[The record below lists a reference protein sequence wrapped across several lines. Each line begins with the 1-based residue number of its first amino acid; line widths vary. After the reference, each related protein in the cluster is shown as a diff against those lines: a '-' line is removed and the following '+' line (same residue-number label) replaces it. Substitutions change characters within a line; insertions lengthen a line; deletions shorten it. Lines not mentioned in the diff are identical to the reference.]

1 MTVLTYR
8 LGYLIHGVT
17 LLAQAEHESLRLL
30 QAEPRL
36 FRWVNIWLHA
46 LACNLGMLLVD
57 PMLGRRVDT
66 LLFGLLFAVHPI
78 HVEAV
83 TGLVGRADVLS
94 GCFCLTS
101 VLIYQRTCIRKSIQW
116 NWMGIVVLSAAFGM
130 LSKE

>member
-1 MTVLTYR
+1 M
-8 LGYLIHGVT
+8 
-17 LLAQAEHESLRLL
+17 HESLRL

-36 FRWVNIWLHA
+36 FRCVNIWLHA

-57 PMLGRRVDT
+57 PMLGRQADT
-66 LLFGLLFAVHPI
+66 VLFGLLFAVHPV

-94 GCFCLTS
+94 GCFCLAS
-101 VLIYQRTCIRKSIQW
+101 VLIYQRTCIRKGLQW
-116 NWMGIVVLSAAFGM
+116 KWMGVVVFSAALGM